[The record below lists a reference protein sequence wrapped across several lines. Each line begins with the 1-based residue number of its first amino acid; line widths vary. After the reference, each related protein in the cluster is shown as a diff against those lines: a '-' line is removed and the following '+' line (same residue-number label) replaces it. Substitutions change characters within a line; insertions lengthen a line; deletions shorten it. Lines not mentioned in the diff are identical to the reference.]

1 MFPVAPRGMTARVTE
16 MERLTDEYI
25 ASCPR
30 DGGIVLR
37 GHNMTR
43 IESFVDAAFAFA
55 LTLLVIS
62 IDQIPRSPAQLVE
75 TARDIPAFLISAW
88 MIGQLWLAHVSWS
101 RIFGL
106 QDRLTV
112 ILSLALV
119 MLVLTFVYPLK
130 LMFQAGIF
138 YFSGGTLGANIMV
151 DDGEWT
157 EVAVSNMFA
166 FAAAGVLC
174 LALVV
179 IALYL
184 NGLRFREELRLNAQ
198 EVYLC
203 WRRIFIA
210 SVVGVTAIA
219 CAAASRF
226 LTGEA
231 LPWAGMGYLSLFVS
245 LPLASRVFRRFHPPP
260 ASRDSD

>member
-1 MFPVAPRGMTARVTE
+1 MTARAAE
-16 MERLTDEYI
+16 MERLTDDYI

-30 DGGIVLR
+30 DGGLILR

-43 IESFVDAAFAFA
+43 IETFVDAAFAFA

-62 IDQIPRSPAQLVE
+62 IDEIPRSPAQLVE
-75 TARDIPAFLISAW
+75 TAKDIPAFLISALF
-88 MIGQLWLAHVSWS
+88 IGQLWLVHVDWS

-112 ILSLALV
+112 VLSLAIV
-119 MLVLTFVYPLK
+119 MLVLIFVYPLK
-130 LMFQAGIF
+130 LMFQSGIF
-138 YFSGGTLGANIMV
+138 YFSSGALGANIIV

-157 EVAVSNMFA
+157 DVDVSNMFL
-166 FAAAGVLC
+166 FAAVGVLC

-184 NGLRFREELRLNAQ
+184 NGLRFTEQLRLNAA
-198 EVYLC
+198 EIRVC
-203 WRRIFIA
+203 WRRIVNA
-210 SVVGVTAIA
+210 AVVGVTAIA
-219 CAAASRF
+219 CAVASRF

-231 LPWAGMGYLSLFVS
+231 LPWAGMGYMSLFVS
-245 LPLASRVFRRFHPPP
+245 LPLASRVFRRLYPLPP
-260 ASRDSD
+260 SD